1 MDNIPDT
8 NDVVGVQF
16 SIIGP
21 EEIRNRSVV
30 EVTKHDTYDKDI
42 TELTFESDWDCH
54 EYIFDQKVILADDL
68 LAEYRVVD
76 GENLTGFDF
85 LCETRFIQTEEV

>member
-1 MDNIPDT
+1 MEGIYVWVIT
-8 NDVVGVQF
+8 AMLSYGSAGV
-16 SIIGP
+16 IAYDK
-21 EEIRNRSVV
+21 
-30 EVTKHDTYDKDI
+30 EVT
-42 TELTFESDWDCH
+42 ELIFEDDGDCH
-54 EYIFDQKVILADDL
+54 QYIFDQKVLLADDL

>member
-1 MDNIPDT
+1 MEGIYIW
-8 NDVVGVQF
+8 VVTAMLTYGSAGIVA
-16 SIIGP
+16 
-21 EEIRNRSVV
+21 
-30 EVTKHDTYDKDI
+30 YDKDI
-42 TELTFESDWDCH
+42 TELTFTDDLECH
-54 EYIFDQKVILADDL
+54 QYIFDQKVLLADDL